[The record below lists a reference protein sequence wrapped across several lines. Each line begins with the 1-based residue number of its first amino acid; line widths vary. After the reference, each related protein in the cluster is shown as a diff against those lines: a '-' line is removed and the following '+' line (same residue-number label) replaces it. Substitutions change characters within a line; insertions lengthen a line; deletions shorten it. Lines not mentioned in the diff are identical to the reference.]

1 MKKAIARGSKA
12 KQKAKKRQVEEKVCQ
27 LSTKLKGNHFKELAT
42 LGYSVIQRS
51 ARPNRGETK
60 DLNKKQ
66 KGSRES
72 KQSRV
77 IL

>member
-42 LGYSVIQRS
+42 LGYSVVMEMKKPIWTVWS
-51 ARPNRGETK
+51 RP
-60 DLNKKQ
+60 
-66 KGSRES
+66 
-72 KQSRV
+72 
-77 IL
+77 